1 MLRNKIFRKVCNEN
15 NNNDNNPS
23 PFYLRANGWN
33 SYWYVPEIMKDAGE
47 DIASVKSY
55 LTELLNGIQLN
66 GTSRSSSTVRK
77 AKEILFLPIA
87 VVSYYL
93 TRRSRSLKRLSTV
106 LLDIKLILMPSSSDS
121 NLVVVVGMLYFCYT
135 GCTRNTILNKKL
147 CTLVSLTL
155 SRPFIEYTEN
165 FSGGLNENLPKKY
178 EWLNFQLNI
187 CKPCTDLHDLV

>member
-15 NNNDNNPS
+15 NNNNPS

-33 SYWYVPEIMKDAGE
+33 SYWYVPEIMKAAGE

-55 LTELLNGIQLN
+55 LMELLNGIQLN

-77 AKEILFLPIA
+77 AKEILFLPTA

-121 NLVVVVGMLYFCYT
+121 NLVLVVGMLYFCYT
-135 GCTRNTILNKKL
+135 GCTRNTMLNNSAL
-147 CTLVSLTL
+147 WFLW
-155 SRPFIEYTEN
+155 PWA
-165 FSGGLNENLPKKY
+165 GLL
-178 EWLNFQLNI
+178 
-187 CKPCTDLHDLV
+187 

>member
-121 NLVVVVGMLYFCYT
+121 NLVVVVG
-135 GCTRNTILNKKL
+135 ILNKKL

-155 SRPFIEYTEN
+155 SRPFIEYAEN